1 MHELGVVLEIFDLI
15 EQIMKEQNLKKVSCV
30 TVEVGELS
38 GILPDYFK
46 ECWNAA
52 RLSGIFDKTELELIT
67 IPAVARCTC
76 TAEYEMTKNNR
87 ICPICHKTD
96 YEIIKGRE
104 FNVLSIKVETE

>member
-15 EQIMKEQNLKKVSCV
+15 EEIMREQNLKKVSSV

-52 RLSGIFDKTELELIT
+52 RLGGAFDKTELRLIN
-67 IPAVARCTC
+67 IPAAALCAC
-76 TAEYEMTKNNR
+76 GEEYEMTANSR
-87 ICPICHKTD
+87 ICPKCHKTD

-104 FNVLSIKVETE
+104 FMVLSIEAC